1 MVAVAWVLRYE
12 PGMPRRGDD
21 FGPAPQIAFPRLT
34 PAVKVLLIAILAL
47 FVVQLVEQQWLE
59 QYFFAKY
66 VALYPTLVWKKL
78 QLWRLVTWPLVQAVD
93 LTALLWAGV
102 GLYFFGTDL
111 EESFGTK
118 RFLLFL
124 LAIVGLSGVIATAYG
139 AVHPVFHD
147 KAVYGVAP
155 LGFAVATAW
164 GVRFPHKR
172 LLFPPVSARVFVFII
187 VGIAVLSILARVSTE
202 SPAASLG
209 SIFVG
214 WLLGRYW
221 DRIDDFLDRRRV
233 RKLRAKR
240 DKIFRGI
247 PGGGGNVVDIRKH
260 KPADK
265 RYLN

>member
-1 MVAVAWVLRYE
+1 MVAVARVLRYQ
-12 PGMPRRGDD
+12 PLMPRRGDD
-21 FGPAPQIAFPRLT
+21 FGPTPQIAFPRLT
-34 PAVKVLLIAILAL
+34 PAVKVLLISILAL
-47 FVVQLVEQQWLE
+47 FVVQLVEQQWMQKYL
-59 QYFFAKY
+59 FAKY
-66 VALYPTLVWKKL
+66 VALYPRLVWHDF

-93 LTALLWAGV
+93 LSALLWAGA

-124 LAIVGLSGVIATAYG
+124 LTTIGLSGVIATAYG
-139 AVHPVFHD
+139 AMHPVFNTEP
-147 KAVYGVAP
+147 VYGVAP

-187 VGIAVLSILARVSTE
+187 IGIAVLSILARVSRE

-221 DRIDDFLDRRRV
+221 DRIDDWLDRRRV

-240 DKIFRGI
+240 DKIFQGI
-247 PGGGGNVVDIRKH
+247 SGGGNVVDIRKH